1 MDAIFRNTPQALHV
15 AYLVM
20 SEPVREKNG
29 LRIALIRIIEG
40 IGTLNR
46 RQAAW
51 LDYLYGQKSSTVNF
65 DGLDPLEIRGQ
76 CALITAAVIHHL
88 TPAERCAIW
97 VRYSKT
103 VERKTG
109 VIQLSKS
116 LRAKLNLSNL
126 DAIRYL
132 VAEQSLPKDQRDQEK
147 TFRYIAD
154 QTDVPV
160 RTLERAAMMIRKQLR
175 QLENSAYDTLT
186 PMFERDG
193 VVECNSREEVSA

>member
-1 MDAIFRNTPQALHV
+1 MDAIFKSTQQALHV
-15 AYLVM
+15 SYLVM
-20 SEPVREKNG
+20 AEPVREKMAFR
-29 LRIALIRIIEG
+29 LALIRIIES
-40 IGTLNR
+40 IGTLNK
-46 RQAAW
+46 RQAAF
-51 LDYLYGQKSSTVNF
+51 LDYLYGQKSGSVNF
-65 DGLDPLEIRGQ
+65 EGLDGLEVRGQ
-76 CALITAAVIHHL
+76 CALITAAVVHHL

-109 VIQLSKS
+109 VIQLSKA

-132 VAEQSLPKDQRDQEK
+132 VAEQSLPKDQRDPEK

-160 RTLERAAMMIRKQLR
+160 RTLERAAMMVRKQLR
-175 QLENSAYDTLT
+175 QLENSSYDKLT

-193 VVECNSREEVSA
+193 VVQCESHEEISA